1 MSTLGFE
8 EYVEP
13 LKVYLHKYR
22 ETEGEKGALINKSSG
37 DSASGKKEGT
47 GMMSPGVQMTQ
58 AGIYNPYMQSQMVSP
73 VTYQAPHY

>member
-58 AGIYNPYMQSQMVSP
+58 AGIYNPYMQSQVGF
-73 VTYQAPHY
+73 A

>member
-37 DSASGKKEGT
+37 DPTSGKKEGT

-58 AGIYNPYMQSQMVSP
+58 PGIYNPYMQSQVRF
-73 VTYQAPHY
+73 A